1 LYIPPREYNEFAFLA
16 GAHKAAFK
24 ELPMTSVLTPPAT
37 IETLA
42 DLLEQLGGIA
52 PERVRFHPLPGTAT
66 EKDVLEVR
74 ARTGLLCELV
84 HGVLVEKGMGFR
96 ESMLAGALIEFLRV
110 FVRPRN
116 LGLVTGES
124 GMMRLAAGLV
134 RIPDVAFISWERL
147 PNRRVP
153 SEPIPGL
160 APDLA
165 VEVLSASNTCREM
178 ARKRQEYFA
187 AGVRLVWLVDPAA
200 RTVEVYTTP
209 EQCTLLHEADTV
221 EGGTVLP
228 GFMLPLREV
237 FAELDRQGNG

>member
-1 LYIPPREYNEFAFLA
+1 
-16 GAHKAAFK
+16 
-24 ELPMTSVLTPPAT
+24 MTSVMTPPGP

-66 EKDVLEVR
+66 EQDVLEVR

-96 ESMLAGALIEFLRV
+96 ESWLASVLITILTN

-124 GMMRLAAGLV
+124 GVMRLAAGLV
-134 RIPDVAFISWERL
+134 RIPDVAFIFWKRL

-153 SEPIPGL
+153 SKPIPDL

-165 VEVLSASNTCREM
+165 VEVLSPGNTPREM
-178 ARKRQEYFA
+178 ARKRREYFA
-187 AGVRLVWLVDPAA
+187 AGVRLVWQVEPEA
-200 RTVEVYTTP
+200 RTAEVYTTP
-209 EQCTLLHEADTV
+209 DQCTLLHEEDTLH
-221 EGGTVLP
+221 GGAVLP
-228 GFMLPLREV
+228 GFVLPLREV